1 MVRLYDKATDAEI
14 GTITDD
20 QLQFLADKLEEESA
34 GDDDYYIN
42 RTTVHILEQEGGD
55 AELISVLRSALGERE
70 EMDIRWERD

>member
-1 MVRLYDKATDAEI
+1 MVRLYDKSNDAEI

-55 AELISVLRSALGERE
+55 AELIGVLRGALGERE

>member
-1 MVRLYDKATDAEI
+1 MVRLYDKSNDNQI

-70 EMDIRWERD
+70 EMDLRWERD

>member
-1 MVRLYDKATDAEI
+1 MVRLYDKANDTEV

-20 QLQFLADKLEEESA
+20 QLPFLADKLDEESA

-70 EMDIRWERD
+70 EMGIRWERE

>member
-1 MVRLYDKATDAEI
+1 MVRLYDKATDAEL

-70 EMDIRWERD
+70 EIDIRWERD

>member
-1 MVRLYDKATDAEI
+1 MVRLYDKATDAEL

>member
-1 MVRLYDKATDAEI
+1 MVKLYDKANDAEI

-42 RTTVHILEQEGGD
+42 RTMVHILEQEGAD
-55 AELISVLRSALGERE
+55 AELVSVLRNALGERE
-70 EMDIRWERD
+70 DMDIRWERD

>member
-1 MVRLYDKATDAEI
+1 MVKLYDKANDAEI

-42 RTTVHILEQEGGD
+42 RTTVHILEQEGAD
-55 AELISVLRSALGERE
+55 AELVSVLRSALGERE
-70 EMDIRWERD
+70 DMDIRWERD

>member
-1 MVRLYDKATDAEI
+1 MVRLYDKSNDAEI

-55 AELISVLRSALGERE
+55 PELIGVLRGALGERE

>member
-1 MVRLYDKATDAEI
+1 MVRLYDKSNDNQI

-55 AELISVLRSALGERE
+55 AELLSVLRSALGERE
-70 EMDIRWERD
+70 EMDLRWERD

>member
-1 MVRLYDKATDAEI
+1 MVRLYDKANDAEI

-70 EMDIRWERD
+70 EMDIRWERE